1 MYIRVYTYTRIHVCT
16 CICVFV
22 QTLIHFVATCYV
34 SPDRDRSLPP
44 RLLNVIY
51 NVMFLQYAH
60 IVQLWVYLYFVCVC
74 VCVCAK

>member
-51 NVMFLQYAH
+51 NVMFLH
-60 IVQLWVYLYFVCVC
+60 VIVFLYLCVC
-74 VCVCAK
+74 V